1 MAATTTVI
9 PTVNIGDFQAADQA
23 VTQARPSD
31 VMSEGDFQSA
41 DRLATQA
48 ETARQPAGAAST
60 PATTAAPAKADAAPK
75 GGATASYVGLCD
87 AMNSY
92 EKSLVKA
99 GVVEFA
105 NQYEIQFVPANK
117 LASAKVAPK
126 GPTELAAKSMAKPDT
141 AAAKVDSS
149 KTTVDM
155 ASQRFSLVAG
165 AQIIQFISMVLQNST
180 YITDQLKAV
189 QDPTKADKAATP
201 QSATTKT
208 TDWFRISVSAVPIG
222 TTKDKKRNDY
232 PYKITYLVTTYAIN
246 QMQSQYFNDA
256 KFRGIHKSYD
266 YWFTG
271 KNTQVLRYEQSY
283 NTQFFYV
290 MGSRSKLQGPQNST
304 QTDDVG
310 AIIANGPG
318 KPANVPSQTTTT
330 LQGSTND
337 ANTPTA
343 TAADYLYSMADQGTV
358 KIQIVG
364 DPAWLLQGEVKG
376 ITANSVNFNGFYPDG
391 SVCYE
396 TQEVVF
402 AINFNAPADYNNAPG
417 SGGPAGGTGLMDTVS
432 RSSPINSASGSTQ
445 ASAAYRATTIK
456 STFSKGS
463 FTQELEGTALTNL
476 NAKQIA
482 DASNGR
488 SVKGSAGGNGT
499 VRSDPNGTAQSPSA
513 PALASAAS
521 PNAVADQVNNYEDGL
536 PKEPSSAQPNDVSN
550 PPNMPTNPP
559 GPVTSNGDDV
569 TNRDPIVTN
578 TTPGVGRP
586 TSAEENNRLFLGTP
600 TTASTPNAEFITA
613 AEVRDR
619 RLTRQAAEDA
629 QAPQAASRPVMA
641 PRDDS
646 SSRLAG

>member
-1 MAATTTVI
+1 
-9 PTVNIGDFQAADQA
+9 
-23 VTQARPSD
+23 
-31 VMSEGDFQSA
+31 
-41 DRLATQA
+41 
-48 ETARQPAGAAST
+48 
-60 PATTAAPAKADAAPK
+60 
-75 GGATASYVGLCD
+75 
-87 AMNSY
+87 
-92 EKSLVKA
+92 
-99 GVVEFA
+99 
-105 NQYEIQFVPANK
+105 
-117 LASAKVAPK
+117 
-126 GPTELAAKSMAKPDT
+126 MAKPPG
-141 AAAKVDSS
+141 AKPIVDPKATS
-149 KTTVDM
+149 VDIS
-155 ASQRFSLVAG
+155 SQRFALVAG

-201 QSATTKT
+201 QSSATKT

-283 NTQFFYV
+283 NSQFFYV

-343 TAADYLYSMADQGTV
+343 TAADYLYSAADQGTV

-432 RSSPINSASGSTQ
+432 RSSPINSAGGSTQ

-482 DASNGR
+482 AASNGR
-488 SVKGSAGGNGT
+488 SVKGPTGGNGA
-499 VRSDPNGTAQSPSA
+499 VRSDPNGTASSPSS
-513 PALASAAS
+513 PELASAAS
-521 PNAVADQVNNYEDGL
+521 PKSVADQGNAPASGS
-536 PKEPSSAQPNDVSN
+536 PPGPSSAQSNDVAIAATQLS
-550 PPNMPTNPP
+550 TPP
-559 GPVTSNGDDV
+559 GQTTSNGEVV
-569 TNRDPIVTN
+569 TNRDPIVT
-578 TTPGVGRP
+578 TSTPGVGRP
-586 TSAEENNRLFLGTP
+586 STAAEQRNLFLGPPQTNSQQQMV
-600 TTASTPNAEFITA
+600 AGD
-613 AEVRDR
+613 DR
-619 RLTRQAAEDA
+619 G
-629 QAPQAASRPVMA
+629 P
-641 PRDDS
+641 
-646 SSRLAG
+646 

>member
-1 MAATTTVI
+1 MAATTTVL
-9 PTVNIGDFQAADQA
+9 PTVNIGDFQTADRLA
-23 VTQARPSD
+23 TQAAPNVRPSD
-31 VMSEGDFQSA
+31 LMSEGDFQSA
-41 DRLATQA
+41 DRLATQTA
-48 ETARQPAGAAST
+48 TARQPAGT
-60 PATTAAPAKADAAPK
+60 PNTSNTTAAPAKADAAPK
-75 GGATASYVGLCD
+75 GGAAVSYVGLCD

-105 NQYEIQFVPANK
+105 NQYDIQFVPANK

-126 GPTELAAKSMAKPDT
+126 GPTELAAKSMANSNT

-149 KTTVDM
+149 KTAVDM
-155 ASQRFSLVAG
+155 TSQRFTLVAG

-180 YITDQLKAV
+180 YITNQLKAV
-189 QDPTKADKAATP
+189 QDPTKADKQATP
-201 QSATTKT
+201 QSPTTKT

-256 KFRGIHKSYD
+256 KFRGIHKSYN

-271 KNTQVLRYEQSY
+271 QNTQVLRYEQSY

-304 QTDDVG
+304 QTDDI
-310 AIIANGPG
+310 AKIIAKPLGD
-318 KPANVPSQTTTT
+318 PANIPSQPNASI
-330 LQGSTND
+330 QGSTND

-343 TAADYLYSMADQGTV
+343 TAADYLYSMADQGVV

-402 AINFNAPADYNNAPG
+402 AINFNAPADYNSASG
-417 SGGPAGGTGLMDTVS
+417 SGGPAGGTGLMDTIS
-432 RSSPINSASGSTQ
+432 RSSPINSARGSTQ

-488 SVKGSAGGNGT
+488 SVKGSAGGNGA
-499 VRSDPNGTAQSPSA
+499 VRSDPNGIASDSDA
-513 PALASAAS
+513 PELASGAS
-521 PNAVADQVNNYEDGL
+521 PKSVADQVNDFESGL
-536 PKEPSSAQPNDVSN
+536 PPDTSAAQSNDVSIAS
-550 PPNMPTNPP
+550 TRLSNPP
-559 GPVTSNGDDV
+559 GPTTSNGIDV
-569 TNRDPIVTN
+569 TDRDPIVT
-578 TTPGVGRP
+578 TSTPGVGP
-586 TSAEENNRLFLGTP
+586 PA
-600 TTASTPNAEFITA
+600 TA
-613 AEVRDR
+613 AELRNLFLNTPPSNNQQTSAARD
-619 RLTRQAAEDA
+619 
-629 QAPQAASRPVMA
+629 P
-641 PRDDS
+641 
-646 SSRLAG
+646 

>member
-1 MAATTTVI
+1 MAATRTVL
-9 PTVNIGDFQAADQA
+9 PTVSIGDFQAADQA

-31 VMSEGDFQSA
+31 VMSAGDFQAA
-41 DRLATQA
+41 DQLATQA
-48 ETARQPAGAAST
+48 ATARQPAGT
-60 PATTAAPAKADAAPK
+60 PTSSNTTAAPAKADAAPK
-75 GGATASYVGLCD
+75 GGAAVSYVGLCD

-99 GVVEFA
+99 GVVEIA
-105 NQYEIQFVPANK
+105 NQYDIQFVPADK

-126 GPTELAAKSMAKPDT
+126 GPTEKASTSMTTAGT
-141 AAAKVDSS
+141 AATKVDSS
-149 KTTVDM
+149 KTSVDM
-155 ASQRFSLVAG
+155 TSQRFTLVAG

-189 QDPTKADKAATP
+189 QNPTKADAPATP

-256 KFRGIHKSYD
+256 KFRGLHKSYN

-318 KPANVPSQTTTT
+318 KPANVPSQTTTPI
-330 LQGSTND
+330 QGSTND

-376 ITANSVNFNGFYPDG
+376 ITPNSVNFNGFYPDG

-417 SGGPAGGTGLMDTVS
+417 SGGPAGGTGLMDTIS
-432 RSSPINSASGSTQ
+432 RSSPINSAGGSTQ

-488 SVKGSAGGNGT
+488 SVKGSGGNGA
-499 VRSDPNGTAQSPSA
+499 VRSDPSGIASSSSA
-513 PALASAAS
+513 PELASAAS
-521 PNAVADQVNNYEDGL
+521 PKSVADQVNDFESGL
-536 PKEPSSAQPNDVSN
+536 PPDPSAAQPNSVAIAATRRS
-550 PPNMPTNPP
+550 NPP
-559 GPVTSNGDDV
+559 GPTTSNGVDV
-569 TNRDPIVTN
+569 TDRDPIVTN
-578 TTPGVGRP
+578 TTPGVGPP
-586 TSAEENNRLFLGTP
+586 TSAAENARLFL
-600 TTASTPNAEFITA
+600 STPPQQMVAGD
-613 AEVRDR
+613 DR
-619 RLTRQAAEDA
+619 G
-629 QAPQAASRPVMA
+629 P
-641 PRDDS
+641 
-646 SSRLAG
+646 

>member
-1 MAATTTVI
+1 MAATTTVL
-9 PTVNIGDFQAADQA
+9 PTVSIGDLQTADREA
-23 VTQARPSD
+23 SQARPSD
-31 VMSEGDFQSA
+31 LMSEGDFQSA

-48 ETARQPAGAAST
+48 ATARQPAGT
-60 PATTAAPAKADAAPK
+60 PNTSNTTAAPAKADAAPK
-75 GGATASYVGLCD
+75 GGAAVSYVGLCD

-105 NQYEIQFVPANK
+105 NQYDIQFVPANK

-126 GPTELAAKSMAKPDT
+126 GPTELAAKSMANSDT

-149 KTTVDM
+149 KTAVDM
-155 ASQRFSLVAG
+155 TSQRFTLVAG

-180 YITDQLKAV
+180 YITNQLKAV
-189 QDPTKADKAATP
+189 QDPTKPDKPATP
-201 QSATTKT
+201 QSAATKT

-256 KFRGIHKSYD
+256 KFRGIHKSYN

-271 KNTQVLRYEQSY
+271 QNTQVLRYEQSY

-290 MGSRSKLQGPQNST
+290 MGSRSKLQGPQSST
-304 QTDDVG
+304 QTDDV
-310 AIIANGPG
+310 AKIIAKPLGD
-318 KPANVPSQTTTT
+318 PANIPSQTTTSI
-330 LQGSTND
+330 QGSTND

-343 TAADYLYSMADQGTV
+343 TAADYLYSMADQGVV

-402 AINFNAPADYNNAPG
+402 AINFNAPADYNSASG
-417 SGGPAGGTGLMDTVS
+417 SGGPAGGTGLMDTIS
-432 RSSPINSASGSTQ
+432 RSSPINSARGSTQ

-488 SVKGSAGGNGT
+488 SVKNSGGNGT
-499 VRSDPNGTAQSPSA
+499 VRSDPNGTASSPSS
-513 PALASAAS
+513 PELASAAS
-521 PNAVADQVNNYEDGL
+521 PNSGADQDDADMGKAMAANM
-536 PKEPSSAQPNDVSN
+536 SAAQSNDVSIAA
-550 PPNMPTNPP
+550 TRLSNPP
-559 GPVTSNGDDV
+559 GPTTSNGEDV
-569 TNRDPIVTN
+569 TDRDPIVT
-578 TTPGVGRP
+578 TSTPGVGP
-586 TSAEENNRLFLGTP
+586 PA
-600 TTASTPNAEFITA
+600 TA
-613 AEVRDR
+613 AELRNLFLNTPPSNNQQTSAARD
-619 RLTRQAAEDA
+619 
-629 QAPQAASRPVMA
+629 P
-641 PRDDS
+641 
-646 SSRLAG
+646 

>member
-1 MAATTTVI
+1 MPFTPGSELNPATSRNQATAIPAGGLENSANQTPPATAAGV
-9 PTVNIGDFQAADQA
+9 
-23 VTQARPSD
+23 
-31 VMSEGDFQSA
+31 
-41 DRLATQA
+41 
-48 ETARQPAGAAST
+48 RQPAGAALT
-60 PATTAAPAKADAAPK
+60 PATTAAPSKAPAAPK
-75 GGATASYVGLCD
+75 GGAAGSYVGLCD

-126 GPTELAAKSMAKPDT
+126 GPTELATKSMTTPDT
-141 AAAKVDSS
+141 AAVKVDSS

-155 ASQRFSLVAG
+155 ASQRFSLIAG

-180 YITDQLKAV
+180 YITDQLKAI

-208 TDWFRISVSAVPIG
+208 TDWFRISVNAVPIG

-283 NTQFFYV
+283 NNQFFYV

-304 QTDDVG
+304 QTDDISQ
-310 AIIANGPG
+310 IIANGTGDP
-318 KPANVPSQTTTT
+318 PNIVSQTDTSV
-330 LQGSTND
+330 QGSTND

-396 TQEVVF
+396 TQEVIF
-402 AINFNAPADYNNAPG
+402 AINFNAPNDYNNAPG

-432 RSSPINSASGSTQ
+432 RSSQINSAGGSAQ

-463 FTQELEGTALTNL
+463 FTQELNGTALTNL
-476 NAKQIA
+476 NSKQIA
-482 DASNGR
+482 AAGNGR
-488 SVKGSAGGNGT
+488 SVKGSTGGNGT
-499 VRSDPNGTAQSPSA
+499 VRSDPNGSASPTSS
-513 PALASAAS
+513 PELASAVS
-521 PNAVADQVNNYEDGL
+521 PKSVANQVNDFEAGL
-536 PKEPSSAQPNDVSN
+536 PKEPAAAQPNNVARPLTQNS
-550 PPNMPTNPP
+550 NPP
-559 GPVTSNGDDV
+559 GPVISEGEDV

-586 TSAEENNRLFLGTP
+586 STAAEQRNLFLGGPRTN
-600 TTASTPNAEFITA
+600 SQQVIA
-613 AEVRDR
+613 AG
-619 RLTRQAAEDA
+619 
-629 QAPQAASRPVMA
+629 
-641 PRDDS
+641 DDS
-646 SSRLAG
+646 GK

>member
-1 MAATTTVI
+1 MAIDAI
-9 PTVNIGDFQAADQA
+9 FAAIAADPNA
-23 VTQARPSD
+23 NPGTYP
-31 VMSEGDFQSA
+31 GDPPP
-41 DRLATQA
+41 ATV
-48 ETARQPAGAAST
+48 RQPAGT
-60 PATTAAPAKADAAPK
+60 PTSSNTTAAPPKADASPK
-75 GGATASYVGLCD
+75 GGAAVSYVGLCD

-99 GVVEFA
+99 GVVEIA
-105 NQYEIQFVPANK
+105 NQYDIQFVPADK

-126 GPTELAAKSMAKPDT
+126 GPTEKASTSMTTAGT
-141 AAAKVDSS
+141 AATKVDSS
-149 KTTVDM
+149 KTSVDM
-155 ASQRFSLVAG
+155 TSQRFTLVAG

-189 QDPTKADKAATP
+189 QNPTKADAPATP

-256 KFRGIHKSYD
+256 KFRGIHKSYN

-271 KNTQVLRYEQSY
+271 QNTQVLRYEQSY
-283 NTQFFYV
+283 NSQFFYV

-304 QTDDVG
+304 QTDDIG

-337 ANTPTA
+337 ANTPAA

-417 SGGPAGGTGLMDTVS
+417 SGGPAGGTGLMDTIS
-432 RSSPINSASGSTQ
+432 RSSPINSAGGSTQ

-482 DASNGR
+482 AAGNGR
-488 SVKGSAGGNGT
+488 SVKGSGGNGA
-499 VRSDPNGTAQSPSA
+499 VRSDPNGTASSPSS
-513 PALASAAS
+513 PELASGAS
-521 PNAVADQVNNYEDGL
+521 PAAVVKQVQDSEDGL
-536 PKEPSSAQPNDVSN
+536 PPDPSAAQSNDVAIAATRLSN
-550 PPNMPTNPP
+550 PAGPT
-559 GPVTSNGDDV
+559 TSNGEVV
-569 TNRDPIVTN
+569 TNRDPIVT
-578 TTPGVGRP
+578 TSTPGVGRP
-586 TSAEENNRLFLGTP
+586 A
-600 TTASTPNAEFITA
+600 TA
-613 AEVRDR
+613 AELRNLLLSTPPSNNQQMV
-619 RLTRQAAEDA
+619 AG
-629 QAPQAASRPVMA
+629 
-641 PRDDS
+641 DDH
-646 SSRLAG
+646 GP